1 MTNICER
8 LRFKD
13 RPLRKFFLK
22 HDMKELVVPPFVY
35 IPLCSSLDP
44 FYTIVHSL
52 PKECYAFNTKA
63 RCPALMMFELEGRSN
78 EGSTYNNGLQDNDA
92 SLVTVDIAT
101 FLGNELE
108 RYAESEIIQE
118 RCEIIQS
125 FTGATN
131 DDGDD
136 FDNHTTP
143 RGSATAAGSSGNAN
157 GTGSIGG
164 AGLSMLSSSSG
175 DAFQSPPTERKPSK
189 FSGFLGG
196 NDNWSVEGTGM
207 KRLTDAGISLNL
219 TVGKPMPTT
228 SSFYQPVTHKRT
240 LDHHTPNVA
249 AIEGGKKNSGTD
261 LTDLASPALSASE
274 KSNKFDIRNH
284 SITSGGPSPPV
295 SGITSPTS
303 TPMPANS
310 GTQSGPLGETFEDK
324 ARRIRHGSSYG
335 YLSTW
340 KLGGLI
346 AKSNDDVRQEVFVM
360 QMIQFYQKIFRDAN
374 LPVWLYTYR
383 IMSTSKTTGLIEL
396 IPNSISFDGLKKKVD
411 YPGSLRSWYERA
423 FDYNNENKEKFNSA
437 MEAYVSSMAAY
448 SVVTYLLAIKDR

>member
-63 RCPALMMFELEGRSN
+63 RCPALMMYELEGRSN
-78 EGSTYNNGLQDNDA
+78 EGNSYENKEKEDS

-118 RCEIIQS
+118 KCEIIQS

-136 FDNHTTP
+136 FDATP
-143 RGSATAAGSSGNAN
+143 RSAPRATTTSNN
-157 GTGSIGG
+157 GASIS
-164 AGLSMLSSSSG
+164 ALSLLSSNSG
-175 DAFQSPPTERKPSK
+175 DAPPPERKPSK
-189 FSGFLGG
+189 FCGFLGG
-196 NDNWSVEGTGM
+196 TDNWSVEGTGM
-207 KRLTDAGISLNL
+207 KRLTEVGISLNL
-219 TVGKPMPTT
+219 TVGKPMPTN
-228 SSFYQPVTHKRT
+228 SSFYQPPVKHT
-240 LDHHTPNVA
+240 LDHNGGHHHEVGKNVSSSD
-249 AIEGGKKNSGTD
+249 ITD
-261 LTDLASPALSASE
+261 LSSLPLSPSD
-274 KSNKFDIRNH
+274 KSNKYDIRNH
-284 SITSGGPSPPV
+284 SITSGGPSPPF

-303 TPMPANS
+303 TFMPANS
-310 GTQSGPLGETFEDK
+310 GTQAGPLGETFEEK
-324 ARRIRHGSSYG
+324 ARRIRHSSAYG

-374 LPVWLYTYR
+374 LPVWIHTYR

-396 IPNSISFDGLKKKVD
+396 IPNAISIDGLKKKSD
-411 YPGSLRSWYERA
+411 FPGSLRAWYERA
-423 FDYNNENKEKFNSA
+423 FDYNNANKEKFNSA
-437 MEAYVSSMAAY
+437 IEAYISSMAAY
-448 SVVTYLLAIKDR
+448 SVVTYLLGIKDR